1 MMSGTPLCAARS
13 MVAYSTTTMTAVF
26 LPLDVPAAS
35 VAGRHARPKSTM
47 ARELGK
53 KSRVGAKGRAG
64 SGG

>member
-1 MMSGTPLCAARS
+1 

-53 KSRVGAKGRAG
+53 KSRVGAKGL
-64 SGG
+64 SGGGR